1 MTGTEIFA
9 VVGAIV
15 AWFVSVGLAARA
27 YQRARASISMAPGL
41 DAAAALLEEP
51 EE

>member
-9 VVGAIV
+9 VVGAVI
-15 AWFVSVGLAARA
+15 AWFASVGGAYRA
-27 YQRARASISMAPGL
+27 YQRARSSMKVSHSL

-51 EE
+51 ER